1 MLEIPLLDVQE
12 QNLNINVDEQKLSL
26 NIQYSNIL
34 KTWSISVYYSDDV
47 RTPIVKGRAMVI
59 DSFILTDI
67 GEFNEIRG
75 DFYIDSLVSNGDFD
89 DAAWEGNNY
98 KFYYFTEEEKTDI
111 ALFFIQRGL
120 ELTEAFEREPFPRVI
135 DHIILE
141 SLTEGENELLRII
154 YPQISFGV
162 GSYTPL
168 EPPSITPVIN
178 IGMIRH
184 SLFSANPSESFIEF
198 TLDRTDSLAI
208 MNFFRDEYIPE
219 FNLFLLFKA
228 GGYIIELPFSDLTIT
243 YPTTVQATLKWVS
256 LDLVNQFEIVPNEVL
271 LVIARAGTV
280 SINSVVVMN
289 TAPGTSTLLTATSTV
304 RGQVSVLWKA
314 PTEIGGSAII
324 GYRVERSDDNIT
336 WTTIVENTMSTDV
349 TYTDMDVVE
358 GDTYYYRVRA
368 INSTATGEV
377 SNVDSV
383 TVLDLWGEVVAR
395 SPFGAVETVTES
407 TGNIYFRR
415 NDGQPDAGTLDN
427 FSPSDM
433 FTDDSIL
440 WITRIRSILSGSR
453 FAIYSD
459 NSFDIGAFVGASDDN
474 AALYIIN
481 ITTSEYIILRIN
493 SSTITSSSFATWE
506 SDNWE
511 VIAENVSGLIDTEL
525 DSLYGDRLIVAL
537 LPTNTYRPYT

>member
-1 MLEIPLLDVQE
+1 MLIPYQLILL
-12 QNLNINVDEQKLSL
+12 L
-26 NIQYSNIL
+26 
-34 KTWSISVYYSDDV
+34 
-47 RTPIVKGRAMVI
+47 
-59 DSFILTDI
+59 
-67 GEFNEIRG
+67 
-75 DFYIDSLVSNGDFD
+75 
-89 DAAWEGNNY
+89 
-98 KFYYFTEEEKTDI
+98 
-111 ALFFIQRGL
+111 
-120 ELTEAFEREPFPRVI
+120 
-135 DHIILE
+135 
-141 SLTEGENELLRII
+141 
-154 YPQISFGV
+154 
-162 GSYTPL
+162 
-168 EPPSITPVIN
+168 
-178 IGMIRH
+178 
-184 SLFSANPSESFIEF
+184 
-198 TLDRTDSLAI
+198 
-208 MNFFRDEYIPE
+208 
-219 FNLFLLFKA
+219 
-228 GGYIIELPFSDLTIT
+228 
-243 YPTTVQATLKWVS
+243 
-256 LDLVNQFEIVPNEVL
+256 L
-271 LVIARAGTV
+271 LVCPLVQVR
-280 SINSVVVMN
+280 
-289 TAPGTSTLLTATSTV
+289 LLTATSTV

-324 GYRVERSDDNIT
+324 GYRVERSDNNIT
-336 WTTIVENTMSTDV
+336 WTTIVENTMSTAV